1 MHTLKKNVLLDKFGL
16 KYLKL
21 KPKEFNELLA
31 ATMVAIEQ
39 QVIQSP
45 PAKIAISV
53 NINGYLTEEDQ
64 SRLLNHIKRATIRLA
79 KSYIGHDW
87 FDKVFYVHFRIDEYS
102 FKLVE
107 YNRTVVTTQAGYY
120 LIGDLPTL
128 EDTVKKR
135 THDDLTALVRIEI
148 EEIIAR
154 EMIRAIDLR
163 KPSVQVH
170 FKKNY
175 GIAISIDTVLY
186 NELRPKDY
194 KYIICETN
202 DEYIVCV
209 QLTYNEVFNDEI

>member
-1 MHTLKKNVLLDKFGL
+1 MHTLKKNELLDKFGL

-21 KPKEFNELLA
+21 KQKEFDAILA
-31 ATMVAIEQ
+31 ETMAAIER
-39 QVIQSP
+39 QVVQSP
-45 PAKIAISV
+45 PVKVAISV
-53 NINGYLTEEDQ
+53 NIDGCLTEEDQ
-64 SRLLNHIKRATIRLA
+64 SRLLNNIKRATIRLA
-79 KSYIGHDW
+79 KSYIGHNW
-87 FDKVFYVHFRIDEYS
+87 FDKVFYVRFRIDEYS
-102 FKLVE
+102 FRLVE

-135 THDDLTALVRIEI
+135 THDDLTAPARIEI

-186 NELRPKDY
+186 NELRPKGY
-194 KYIICETN
+194 KYVICETN